1 MWHKARC
8 VNADKMECDAI
19 LPEFAMKK
27 LPSIAI
33 VVYKAYLRSR
43 LDRYTRALQVIAAQ
57 RENDFQAER
66 MLTKEAGAVRS
77 KLQSL

>member
-1 MWHKARC
+1 MPTKWN
-8 VNADKMECDAI
+8 VMPFLQE
-19 LPEFAMKK
+19 LVMKK
-27 LPSIAI
+27 LPSLAVI
-33 VVYKAYLRSR
+33 VYKAYLRSR

-66 MLTKEAGAVRS
+66 MLNKEAGAVRS